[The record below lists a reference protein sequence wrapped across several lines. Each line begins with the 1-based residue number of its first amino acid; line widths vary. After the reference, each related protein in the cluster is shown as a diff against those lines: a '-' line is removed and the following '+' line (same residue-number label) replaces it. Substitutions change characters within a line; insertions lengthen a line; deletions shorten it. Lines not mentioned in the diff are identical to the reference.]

1 MVMSGVRQFLSSLQ
15 GSGGALKLRDESQN
29 KERRHDRRFI
39 DLAAVIALLVLIT
52 AAFAVVNLDKAET
65 KLTSRI
71 APGQT
76 VRW

>member
-1 MVMSGVRQFLSSLQ
+1 
-15 GSGGALKLRDESQN
+15 
-29 KERRHDRRFI
+29 
-39 DLAAVIALLVLIT
+39 VIALLVLIT